1 MGWSVGK
8 VAAFRSYL
16 VMLNYLVEKI
26 KLVAKALPTS
36 SIGSEEHED
45 LHLRSNWM
53 DEVNVWTERMKVK
66 EVWCGWEGGRR
77 RTDGDHPF
85 GVQTACD
92 DSRSMSLTRTWR
104 GFCCC

>member
-1 MGWSVGK
+1 MFIKWELLSSRERHYMGWSVGK

-53 DEVNVWTERMKVK
+53 D
-66 EVWCGWEGGRR
+66 G
-77 RTDGDHPF
+77 
-85 GVQTACD
+85 
-92 DSRSMSLTRTWR
+92 
-104 GFCCC
+104 

>member
-53 DEVNVWTERMKVK
+53 D
-66 EVWCGWEGGRR
+66 G
-77 RTDGDHPF
+77 
-85 GVQTACD
+85 
-92 DSRSMSLTRTWR
+92 
-104 GFCCC
+104 